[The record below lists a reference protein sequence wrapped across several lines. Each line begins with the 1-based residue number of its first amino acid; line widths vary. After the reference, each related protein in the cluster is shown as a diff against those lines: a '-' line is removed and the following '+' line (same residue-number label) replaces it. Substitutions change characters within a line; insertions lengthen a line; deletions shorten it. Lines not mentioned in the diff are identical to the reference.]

1 MANDPYLEAS
11 GAWHTLSDDAKALLS
26 RLWIPNA
33 TSEADKASNE
43 KVLASFMDTVK
54 QQRLQKAQ
62 ELREVYAAQAALD
75 QKRQQLE
82 REIGPMSRLAI
93 GPPEM
98 PQARIE
104 EVTDTPQHA
113 RRTSHMS
120 NTYTS
125 SNGQTSASVAGS
137 SNGNMHTAQRNA
149 SYIQHPGQA
158 SGTGS
163 MLYNPSLSRQ
173 GPSGEHVAVGYGSA
187 STSGQSYSQPSQSF
201 AYPPNVY
208 QHAQLLAAAQQ
219 ASPRTQ
225 YAPPT
230 AHQAQLYAQRQHQQQ
245 RLAATSRTPP
255 IPNQATAQYPANQS
269 FSNVRPP
276 NATPSE
282 QVSRV
287 ATPASTG
294 AAPRPTLRASDAPQV
309 PSKSVTPTTTSQPT
323 PIPSAPAARE
333 QVLVN
338 RPSGYLVAKPDY
350 DNWVRTAA
358 PGSSISMTK
367 ALTATKLPDGR
378 ILYRWKE
385 ANGHQRELT
394 FEPGLAIKTI
404 DSAGIPTWDWQ
415 PPRPSGQQT
424 TPSTN
429 GTSVT
434 GAQSARNGAVA
445 AGVPVTVNIPT
456 ADRSNV
462 QPAAASTSA
471 NTTAPQL
478 APSRR
483 QSNANSSTGTAT
495 RNAEAPSTPVRAG
508 SSTSSDATL
517 SPRAARKKTL
527 VRDVIRMLGG
537 KRPSEGGGEP
547 SAKRRHVEE
556 TGSDAAV
563 QSDARAATS
572 STSATPGTASANESA
587 PAPPADPA
595 SVASNPALD
604 SRPTQTTAPAPTAA
618 PAYGSAP
625 SIVAVRNDG
634 QSTRPIRFIH
644 VDPASKRTQPPTGV
658 TPYDPSQLPAASQSV
673 PPSTGAVPPRPPV
686 VPGGPQV
693 NPYHKMA
700 QAWNQAQSA
709 QRSAPSATWPA
720 GVAHAPTQ
728 PIVSSSQPNPSTSQ
742 QSSAPLPPQAP
753 ALPQVASSSEGNQSA
768 QAADMSHV
776 LPAATSSTERPGPS
790 STPNGSAA
798 TPAPS
803 SKVPA
808 TSSVSVST
816 PQPKRIDLAQKMRD
830 SVSSKKSIASPS
842 ASFQFTPVVHSAP
855 VRRQDSPSPRPES
868 PTAPP
873 PPTSSAHSSPRMSPR
888 TPLFL
893 TSRASTE
900 SGGEGEP
907 ITVDLDTDEEHT
919 VTISRAKRKV
929 LKFDSVYIKRRPK
942 WVGRDLQRLRAR
954 SKAKGKR
961 RQETSDEEEGP
972 AGGGSSGSKHAST
985 APSDAQEEAEVSRE
999 VDLVGGSSDDGFSV
1013 DEEGDFIIPPANY
1026 NRHDPVE
1033 AGAVSLSLTRG
1044 RETPCKWDKCEVR
1057 LCSGEML
1064 LRHLVNV
1071 HLAEEGTSCK
1081 CLWQGCTETYSSKR
1095 ALSAHVENHARTPLV
1110 CAYES
1115 KSPGAHALECHLL
1128 TRNSADCDRDFK
1140 NGKLLLQ
1147 HHALV
1152 HERGRGDHQLK
1163 RSMQLLKPNP
1173 DDLPCPPLPSKPLF
1187 CQHDTPPVQQY
1198 PITPQRH
1205 QTIGP
1210 KILAN
1215 IYPYAKYTSLAAL
1228 RRSLKQTDEYAFI
1241 KYKEKREHG
1250 IKRGTRFEDLF
1261 SAETTA
1267 LFHIDKAF
1275 LVWKGDRARVQ
1286 LPEPEPEGLEE
1297 DRGEGGSRDTQLL
1310 DPDQSEEKVHIADER
1325 TQAQTAA
1332 PASSLEYID
1341 LTGDDM

>member
-1 MANDPYLEAS
+1 
-11 GAWHTLSDDAKALLS
+11 
-26 RLWIPNA
+26 
-33 TSEADKASNE
+33 
-43 KVLASFMDTVK
+43 MDTVK

-104 EVTDTPQHA
+104 EVTDPPQHA

-120 NTYTS
+120 NTYTL

-149 SYIQHPGQA
+149 SYIQHPGQT

-163 MLYNPSLSRQ
+163 MLYNPSLSQQ

-269 FSNVRPP
+269 FSNVRHP

-294 AAPRPTLRASDAPQV
+294 AAPRPTLRASDAPQGTYVAAYCLMAAHLPKV

-456 ADRSNV
+456 ADQSNV

-471 NTTAPQL
+471 NTTAPQP

-604 SRPTQTTAPAPTAA
+604 SRPAQTTAPAPTAA

-658 TPYDPSQLPAASQSV
+658 TPYDPSQLPAGSQSV
-673 PPSTGAVPPRPPV
+673 PPSIGAVPPRPPV

-709 QRSAPSATWPA
+709 QRSAPSATWLA

-742 QSSAPLPPQAP
+742 QSSALLPPQAP

-768 QAADMSHV
+768 QAADKSQV

-855 VRRQDSPSPRPES
+855 VRRRDSPSPRPES

-873 PPTSSAHSSPRMSPR
+873 PPTSSSAHSTPRMTSK

-907 ITVDLDTDEEHT
+907 ITVDLDADEEHT

-942 WVGRDLQRLRAR
+942 WVGRDLQSLRAR

-961 RQETSDEEEGP
+961 RQETSDEEEEP
-972 AGGGSSGSKHAST
+972 SGGGPS

-999 VDLVGGSSDDGFSV
+999 VDLVV
-1013 DEEGDFIIPPANY
+1013 DEEDILRSSFIIPPANY

-1044 RETPCKWDKCEVR
+1044 CETPCHWDKCEVR

-1071 HLAEEGTSCK
+1071 HLVEEGTSCK
-1081 CLWQGCTETYSSKR
+1081 CLWQGCTGTYSSKR

-1110 CAYES
+1110 CAYE
-1115 KSPGAHALECHLL
+1115 G
-1128 TRNSADCDRDFK
+1128 CDRNFK

-1147 HHALV
+1147 HHELV
-1152 HERGRGDHQLK
+1152 HERGRGDHELK
-1163 RSMQLLKPNP
+1163 RSMQLFKPNP
-1173 DDLPCPPLPSKPLF
+1173 EDLPCPPLPTKPLF
-1187 CQHDTPPVQQY
+1187 CQHDTPPIQQY

-1286 LPEPEPEGLEE
+1286 LPEPETEGLEE

-1310 DPDQSEEKVHIADER
+1310 DPDQSEEKVHIADEH

-1332 PASSLEYID
+1332 PASSPEYID